1 MIATIISICLLIAAL
16 IQYNKGKYAWP
27 LFILMFFASDA
38 FIINFGATPIKYKD
52 FGILL
57 LLGCSFI
64 GFQKNTSF
72 FSIKRLS
79 GAKISALFLIFFVFE
94 FLYAYLTNVD
104 TVGNI
109 LAVSRDYMYALTYFV
124 FRKSPIEELQKGIRL
139 IFKGVILA
147 CILFV
152 TQYFTHLELT
162 NSFVSETNMLAGN
175 YRMQSTPPFID
186 FILLTALFY
195 LRKMRGR
202 WVVII
207 MVFGVFMISQNR
219 TPILALFM
227 EIGLFVLFAKRT
239 KYKIPILIAAMV
251 AFPFVNT
258 LLSSRT
264 AEEGGT
270 NNVEVPVFTYL
281 SQGDYQGLAMQ
292 STFMFRIALI
302 AERVDY
308 LLSNPEKI
316 PFGVGPM
323 HEDTAQKHFNF
334 RVGTANIDSNNQA
347 RTCQLDSIDTVW
359 GPVLIRYGFIGLI
372 LHISIV
378 VWMILAFYKKRENPI
393 MMLGFLT
400 YVAAVTQSIS
410 AGGLFLML
418 GITTMMGF
426 LIIYDRNIS
435 YSVEEC
441 NLIQYKK

>member
-1 MIATIISICLLIAAL
+1 MIATIISICLLLAAL

-27 LFILMFFASDA
+27 LFILIFFASDA
-38 FIINFGATPIKYKD
+38 FIINLGEAPVKYKD
-52 FGILL
+52 YGILL
-57 LLGCSFI
+57 LLGCCCI
-64 GFQKNTSF
+64 GFLRNSSF
-72 FSIKRLS
+72 FSIKGLS
-79 GAKISALFLIFFVFE
+79 GAKISALFLVFFVFE
-94 FLYAYLTNVD
+94 FLYAYLTDID
-104 TVGNI
+104 TIGNI
-109 LAVSRDYMYALTYFV
+109 LAVSRDYLYALTYFV
-124 FRKSPIEELQKGIRL
+124 FRKSPVEELQKGIRL

-147 CILFV
+147 CVFFV
-152 TQYFTHLELT
+152 VQYFTHFQLVNT
-162 NSFVSETNMLAGN
+162 FISETNMLEGN

-202 WVVII
+202 WLVII
-207 MVFGVFMISQNR
+207 LVFGVFMISQNR

-227 EIGLFVLFAKRT
+227 EIGLFVLFTKRT

-281 SQGDYQGLAMQ
+281 SQGDYQGLASQ

-323 HEDTAQKHFNF
+323 HEDTAQKHFIF
-334 RVGTANIDSNNQA
+334 RIGTANLSSDGEA
-347 RTCQLDSIDTVW
+347 RICQLDSIDTVW
-359 GPVLIRYGFIGLI
+359 GPLLIRYGFVGLI
-372 LHISIV
+372 LHISV
-378 VWMILAFYKKRENPI
+378 VIWMIFAYYKRRGNPI

-400 YVAAVTQSIS
+400 YVAAFAQSFS
-410 AGGLFLML
+410 AGGMFLLL
-418 GITTMMGF
+418 GITAMMGF
-426 LIIYDRNIS
+426 LIVYDRKLF
-435 YSVEEC
+435 
-441 NLIQYKK
+441 LIKDV

>member
-1 MIATIISICLLIAAL
+1 MLLAAL
-16 IQYNKGKYAWP
+16 IQYNKRKYACP
-27 LFILMFFASDA
+27 LFVLIFFASNA
-38 FIINFGATPIKYKD
+38 FIINFGDTLLKFKD

-57 LLGCSFI
+57 LLGCCFI

-72 FSIKRLS
+72 FSTKKLS
-79 GAKISALFLIFFVFE
+79 GAKISALFLIFFIFE
-94 FLYAYLTNVD
+94 SLYAYLADID
-104 TVGNI
+104 TIGNI
-109 LAVSRDYMYALTYFV
+109 LAVSRDYLYALTYFV
-124 FRKSPIEELQKGIRL
+124 FRKSPVEELQKGVRL

-147 CILFV
+147 CVFFV
-152 TQYFTHLELT
+152 VQYFTHFQLVNT
-162 NSFVSETNMLAGN
+162 FISETNMLEGN

-202 WVVII
+202 WLVII
-207 MVFGVFMISQNR
+207 LVFGVFMISQNR
-219 TPILALFM
+219 TPMLALFM
-227 EIGLFVLFAKRT
+227 EAGLFVLFAKRT
-239 KYKIPILIAAMV
+239 KYKIQILIAAMV

-258 LLSSRT
+258 LLSSRS

-281 SQGDYQGLAMQ
+281 SQGDYQGLALQ

-308 LLSNPEKI
+308 LLSNPEEL

-334 RVGTANIDSNNQA
+334 RIGTANLSSDGEA
-347 RTCQLDSIDTVW
+347 RIGQLDSIDTVW
-359 GPVLIRYGFIGLI
+359 GPLLIRYGFVGLI
-372 LHISIV
+372 LHVSV
-378 VWMILAFYKKRENPI
+378 VIWMIFAYYKRRSNPI

-400 YVAAVTQSIS
+400 YVAAFAQSFS
-410 AGGLFLML
+410 AGGMFLVL

-426 LIIYDRNIS
+426 LIAYDKNIK
-435 YSVEEC
+435 
-441 NLIQYKK
+441 LI